1 MLSELYIE
9 NIAVIKKAAIAL
21 SAGFNVFTG
30 ETGAGKTILVGA
42 INAVLG
48 ERTSREM
55 IRVGEQ
61 RALVSALFTDLS
73 PEAMR
78 TVEALGFTVESDGA
92 LLVSREIGADGKTSA
107 KINGRPATISM
118 LRQVS
123 ACLVD
128 IHGQHDNQILLS
140 PERHLRL
147 IDDYAGLDGLLAE
160 YKEEYDALCA
170 IRRELSSISTDEAEK
185 ARRIDLLSYQVEEI
199 EKAQLQEGEEE
210 ALLAQR
216 RLIRNAERV
225 AQSLQEASVFLEGNE
240 EADGILSLMG
250 LLSSAVNAAA
260 EYIPD
265 LADAAE
271 RIAGMG
277 YELEE
282 YKSDISRAMEEIAF
296 DPRLLD
302 EVEQRLDLIYSLKK
316 KYGGSIEEVLAFGE
330 QAAREL
336 EEITTSEERLQAL
349 QVKEKQAKVRTEQRA
364 LALREA
370 RLAAAQQFVEQVA
383 QELAYLDMGSVRLS
397 FAMTEREL
405 GPGGADG
412 LELLISTNPGE
423 PPKPMAKIASG
434 GEISRIMLSVKNVL
448 AASDRIST
456 SVFDEIDTGVSGK
469 AARKIGEKLKQVSLG
484 RQVICVTHLAQV
496 AAFADHHLLIAK
508 RTDADSAITE
518 VTALTGEQR
527 VREIARIISGER
539 ITDLA
544 LENAREI
551 LALAKIEP
559 SR

>member
-1 MLSELYIE
+1 MLAELYIE
-9 NIAVIKKAAIAL
+9 NIAVIKKAAITL
-21 SAGFNVFTG
+21 SPGFNVFTG

-73 PEAMR
+73 PEAVR

-107 KINGRPATISM
+107 KVNGRPATISM

-147 IDDYAGLDGLLAE
+147 IDDYAGLDGLVAE
-160 YKEEYDALCA
+160 YKTEYDALCA
-170 IRRELSSISTDEAEK
+170 IRRELGAISTDEAEK
-185 ARRIDLLSYQVEEI
+185 ARRIDLLTYQLEEI
-199 EKAQLQEGEEE
+199 EKAQLQPGEEE
-210 ALLAQR
+210 TLLSQR
-216 RLIRNAERV
+216 RLFRNAERV
-225 AQSLQEASVFLEGNE
+225 AQSLQEAAVCLDGNE
-240 EADGILSLMG
+240 ETEGVLTLFGMLCD
-250 LLSSAVNAAA
+250 AVNAAA
-260 EYIPD
+260 EYIPS
-265 LADAAE
+265 LAEAGE
-271 RIAGMG
+271 RLTSIG

-282 YKSDISRAMEEIAF
+282 YKSDISRAMEETEF
-296 DPRLLD
+296 DPRQLD
-302 EVEQRLDLIYSLKK
+302 EVERRLDLIYSLKK
-316 KYGGSIEEVLAFGE
+316 KYGSSVEEILAFGE
-330 QAAREL
+330 QAAQEL
-336 EEITTSEERLQAL
+336 EEITTSEERLQTL
-349 QVKEKQAKVRTEQRA
+349 QVEEKKAKVRAEQKA

-383 QELAYLDMGSVRLS
+383 AELAYLDMGSVRLS
-397 FAMTEREL
+397 FAHTEREM

-448 AASDRIST
+448 AASDRIAT

-484 RQVICVTHLAQV
+484 RQVVCVTHLAQV
-496 AAFADHHLLIAK
+496 AAFADNHLLIAK
-508 RTDADSAITE
+508 RTGADSATTE
-518 VTALTGEQR
+518 VTALTGEER

-551 LALAKIEP
+551 LALAKI
-559 SR
+559 